1 MRKVLISLAAAGT
14 ALAFATPAT
23 AQFYPAQ
30 SHGYQQGYQGQG
42 YGYGQNRGA
51 RSLQVRIDRIQRNIE
66 QLRARRMITRN
77 EANGLR
83 NEARG
88 IERRIYR
95 ASRNGLQRSE
105 ARNIERRI
113 ARLEQH
119 VRREATDGRRWGN
132 GGQYGYGHDR
142 VYAERDDRYDRYDRY
157 DSDDRYDRYDGN
169 RDRDRNRDDD

>member
-14 ALAFATPAT
+14 AVAFAAPAS

-30 SHGYQQGYQGQG
+30 SQGYQQGYQGQG
-42 YGYGQNRGA
+42 YGYNRGGMRA
-51 RSLQVRIDRIQRNIE
+51 LQYRVDRIQRDIE
-66 QLRARRMITRN
+66 QLRARRIISRN

-83 NEARG
+83 EEARG

-105 ARNIERRI
+105 MRNIDYRI

-119 VRREATDGRRWGN
+119 VRREVADGNRRGN
-132 GGQYGYGHDR
+132 GYGYGQSAYSDHDR
-142 VYAERDDRYDRYDRY
+142 DGRNDRYEDDR
-157 DSDDRYDRYDGN
+157 G
-169 RDRDRNRDDD
+169 RDRDD

>member
-30 SHGYQQGYQGQG
+30 SQGYQQGYQGQG
-42 YGYGQNRGA
+42 FGYGQRGM
-51 RSLQVRIDRIQRNIE
+51 RSLQVRVDRIQRDIE
-66 QLRARRMITRN
+66 QLRARRIISRN

-83 NEARG
+83 EEARG

-105 ARNIERRI
+105 MRNIEHRI

-119 VRREATDGRRWGN
+119 VRREA
-132 GGQYGYGHDR
+132 
-142 VYAERDDRYDRYDRY
+142 
-157 DSDDRYDRYDGN
+157 SDGN
-169 RDRDRNRDDD
+169 RRRDSGYGQNDNYSDRDRDGRNDRFEDDRGTDHD